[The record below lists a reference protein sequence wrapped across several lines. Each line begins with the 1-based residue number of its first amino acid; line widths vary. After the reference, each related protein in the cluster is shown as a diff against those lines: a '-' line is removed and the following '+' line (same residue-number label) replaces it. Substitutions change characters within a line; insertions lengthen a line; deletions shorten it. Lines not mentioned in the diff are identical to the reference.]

1 MKFDLDKLEKKINN
15 IYSNID
21 NKISCDNNNTFLYNK
36 DTINEL
42 YLLFVLFSLFP
53 IKLNKL
59 NKLNELNEYDVD

>member
-15 IYSNID
+15 ISSNID
-21 NKISCDNNNTFLYNK
+21 NKISCNIENTFLYNK

-53 IKLNKL
+53 IKLN
-59 NKLNELNEYDVD
+59 ELNEYDVD